1 MEVNQL
7 NEEINKI
14 HFSSGSNGLICNVQ
28 LINLEGRARI
38 LVGTFF
44 QSYGQQVLYMNI
56 PLLKN
61 TRLDI
66 QMISLCGCD
75 EKTDR

>member
-1 MEVNQL
+1 MDMEVNQL

-44 QSYGQQVLYMNI
+44 QSYGSQVL
-56 PLLKN
+56 
-61 TRLDI
+61 
-66 QMISLCGCD
+66 
-75 EKTDR
+75 

>member
-44 QSYGQQVLYMNI
+44 QSYGSQVHI